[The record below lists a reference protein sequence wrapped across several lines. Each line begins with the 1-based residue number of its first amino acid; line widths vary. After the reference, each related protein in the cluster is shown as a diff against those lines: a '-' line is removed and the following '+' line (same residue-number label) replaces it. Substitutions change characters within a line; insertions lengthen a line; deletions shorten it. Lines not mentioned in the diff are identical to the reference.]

1 MKDGK
6 EITLMKICIV
16 GTGYVGLS
24 CAAVFSDL
32 GHHVICVDKNK
43 EKIHQLNKGI
53 IPIYEPGLEDVINK
67 NQSRLQFTEN
77 LMEGMENASVIFIT
91 VGTPSKPDGS
101 TDVSYIF
108 SAVDEIAQH
117 LNSYK
122 IIIVKSTVPPG
133 TSEQVIQT
141 LLHHGV
147 NPELFDVVS
156 NPEFLREGSALH
168 DMYFPDKIV
177 VGLKK
182 RSEKCLNLLK
192 DLYKNINAP
201 FIVTDLNSAEM
212 IKYASNAFL
221 AAKVSFI
228 NEISR
233 ICDAYQADVTTVAKT
248 IGLDPRIGDQFLQ
261 AGIGYGGSCFPK
273 DIQSLMTAAY
283 AKNIKPYLLEA
294 VKKVNDT
301 QVDIYINKLQAEIQD
316 LSSAKIAVLGIS
328 FKPNTD
334 DIRYSRALLFIEK
347 ISEQVNAIDVY
358 DPIAKLPKPYLQNV
372 TQSKNLFD
380 AVFQADA
387 VVVATDWDEFKNI
400 NWSLLKEKM
409 KGTLI
414 IDGRNFLQPDDI
426 NQAGLRYVGVGRL

>member
-1 MKDGK
+1 
-6 EITLMKICIV
+6 
-16 GTGYVGLS
+16 
-24 CAAVFSDL
+24 
-32 GHHVICVDKNK
+32 
-43 EKIHQLNKGI
+43 
-53 IPIYEPGLEDVINK
+53 
-67 NQSRLQFTEN
+67 
-77 LMEGMENASVIFIT
+77 
-91 VGTPSKPDGS
+91 
-101 TDVSYIF
+101 
-108 SAVDEIAQH
+108 
-117 LNSYK
+117 
-122 IIIVKSTVPPG
+122 
-133 TSEQVIQT
+133 
-141 LLHHGV
+141 
-147 NPELFDVVS
+147 
-156 NPEFLREGSALH
+156 
-168 DMYFPDKIV
+168 
-177 VGLKK
+177 
-182 RSEKCLNLLK
+182 LK

>member
-1 MKDGK
+1 MN
-6 EITLMKICIV
+6 ICIV
-16 GTGYVGLS
+16 GTGYVGLT
-24 CAAVFSDL
+24 CAAVFADL
-32 GHHVICVDKNK
+32 GHHVICIDKNK

-53 IPIYEPGLEDVINK
+53 MPIYEPGLEDVIIK
-67 NQSRLQFTEN
+67 NQSRLRFTDH
-77 LMEGMENASVIFIT
+77 LKEGMEHASVILIT

-101 TDVSYIF
+101 TDVSYIY

-117 LNSYK
+117 INSYK

-133 TSEQVIQT
+133 TNEQVIQK
-141 LLHHGV
+141 LLHNGV
-147 NPELFDVVS
+147 KAELFEVVS
-156 NPEFLREGSALH
+156 NPEFLREGSALY

-182 RSEKCLNLLK
+182 KREKCLNILK
-192 DLYKNINAP
+192 DLYKDINAP

-228 NEISR
+228 NEMSR

-248 IGLDPRIGDQFLQ
+248 IGLDPRIGDKFLK

-273 DIQSLMTAAY
+273 DLQSITAAAY

-294 VKKVNDT
+294 VQKVNDT
-301 QVDIYINKLQAEIQD
+301 QVDIYINKLQTEIQN
-316 LSSAKIAVLGIS
+316 LSSAKITVLGIS

-334 DIRYSRALLFIEK
+334 DIRYSRAILFIEK
-347 ISEQVNAIDVY
+347 ISDQVKAIDVY
-358 DPIAKLPKPYLQNV
+358 DPIAKLPKPFLPNV
-372 TQSKNLFD
+372 TQRQNLFD
-380 AVFQADA
+380 AVIQADA
-387 VVVATDWDEFKNI
+387 VVVATDWDEFKHI

-409 KGTLI
+409 RGTLI
-414 IDGRNFLQPDDI
+414 LDGRNFLEPDHI
-426 NQAGLRYVGVGRL
+426 KQAGLRYVGVGRL